1 MNHRQ
6 LKTPHRGMLIAIL
19 LSQIAFGLLAMTIC
33 LPSMQEWGA
42 VFDSDQAAVQ
52 LTFSG
57 YVVAYGAMQLVYGP
71 MSDRYGRKGMV
82 LAGLALAGVGSLLAA
97 LAPNLAILTIARTV
111 QGAGAAAG
119 MVLGRAMV
127 RDLFDGAT
135 RTEIMAYVGML
146 MGVCPPT
153 AIVIGGQLHVLLG
166 WQANFV
172 AIGLLAL
179 VLLLLS
185 WRALPSLKAQ
195 TTTQTHW
202 LKDMAGAYT
211 RLGREP
217 AFLLY
222 VTIVAMSSATFY
234 SFLGGAPIV
243 LRHYGIGP
251 DQVGWYMAALP
262 LAYIGGNY
270 LTSRLIQHSDER
282 RVMALGQLAT
292 IGGLILMLALGL
304 TGLNTPLA
312 FVLPLT
318 LVGMGQGLLVP
329 PCLAGTV
336 GIVPSLAGSAAAVAG
351 LCQQWMGAVGGYTV
365 GLLQLDGATSIGML
379 MMGFTLC
386 ALSAQILL
394 HRR

>member
-1 MNHRQ
+1 
-6 LKTPHRGMLIAIL
+6 MLIAIL

-97 LAPNLAILTIARTV
+97 MAPNLFILTVGRTV

-135 RTEIMAYVGML
+135 RTQIMAYVGML
-146 MGVCPPT
+146 MGVCPPL
-153 AIVIGGQLHVLLG
+153 AIVIGGQIHVRLG

-185 WRALPSLKAQ
+185 WRALPPLQAQ
-195 TTTQTHW
+195 ATTHTHW
-202 LKDMAGAYT
+202 LTDMAGAYR
-211 RLGREP
+211 RLAREP

-262 LAYIGGNY
+262 LAYIAGNY

-292 IGGLILMLALGL
+292 IGGLVLLLALGL
-304 TGLNTPLA
+304 AGLHTPLA
-312 FVLPLT
+312 FVLPLA

-351 LCQQWMGAVGGYTV
+351 LCQQWMGAVGGYAV
-365 GLLQLDGATSIGML
+365 GLLQLDGAIGIGML

>member
-1 MNHRQ
+1 MNHCQ
-6 LKTPHRGMLIAIL
+6 LNTPRRGILIAIL

-33 LPSMQEWGA
+33 LPSMQEWA
-42 VFDSDQAAVQ
+42 AAFDSDQAAVQ

-57 YVVAYGAMQLVYGP
+57 YVIAYGAMQLVYGP
-71 MSDRYGRKGMV
+71 LSDRYGRKGMV
-82 LAGLALAGVGSLLAA
+82 LTGLALACVGSLMAA
-97 LAPNLAILTIARTV
+97 LAPNLLSLTVARTV

-127 RDLFDGAT
+127 RDLFDGAA
-135 RTEIMAYVGML
+135 RTQIMAYVGML
-146 MGVCPPT
+146 MGVCPPL
-153 AIVIGGQLHVLLG
+153 AIVIGGQIHVRMG
-166 WQANFV
+166 WQANFL

-185 WRALPSLKAQ
+185 WCALPARKEQ
-195 TTTQTHW
+195 TTAHTHW
-202 LKDMAGAYT
+202 LLAMAGAYT

-222 VTIVAMSSATFY
+222 VTIAAMSTATFY

-243 LRHYGIGP
+243 LRNYGIGP
-251 DQVGWYMAALP
+251 DRVGWYMAALP
-262 LAYIGGNY
+262 LAYIAGNY

-282 RVMALGQLAT
+282 RVMAIGQLAT
-292 IGGLILMLALGL
+292 ISGLILMLALGL

-312 FVLPLT
+312 FVLPMT

-365 GLLQLDGATSIGML
+365 GLLQLDGAMGIGIL